1 MSLSIHFNHIL
12 SHLLP
17 RIHRSKMSTAFFTI
31 YNPTPHLL
39 SGIQRPKM
47 STAYFSTYHP
57 THNLQCR
64 IYRSKMSHSIST
76 CN

>member
-1 MSLSIHFNHIL
+1 LLSRIQRPKL
-12 SHLLP
+12 SA
-17 RIHRSKMSTAFFTI
+17 AFFTT
-31 YNPTPHLL
+31 YNPTPNLL
-39 SGIQRPKM
+39 SGIHRPKM

-76 CN
+76 CNPTPTSSMF